1 MEQPL
6 DTLMHCISTADEGR
20 KGREEEEKTSRCPH
34 TGSGEEEKERTGNVH
49 PSQSQMI
56 QLCATTT
63 SIIIK
68 GI

>member
-6 DTLMHCISTADEGR
+6 DTLIHCISTADEGR
-20 KGREEEEKTSRCPH
+20 KGRKEEEEKTSRCPH
-34 TGSGEEEKERTGNVH
+34 TGSEEEETGNVH